1 MRKSVL
7 FAILVV
13 VLMISVACGSS
24 PSPAPTSVPAPTAA
38 PTQASAPTAAPTQ
51 ASAPTVVPTQAP
63 PPTTVPSATSTPTP
77 VPAGSSETFTKLTS
91 TKWAWVT
98 AANSSG
104 KTTNVPNPA
113 QYTVVFSGTA
123 GTVAV
128 KADCN
133 NASGTFQS
141 DGNNLS
147 IVIGPMT
154 MATCPPGSLSDQFV
168 KQLGE
173 VQSYLFE
180 GADLILPLTMDSG
193 LMRFKP
199 AAAASAVPTKP
210 PARTVV
216 PPTVAAKP
224 ATTLDFN
231 VELVGCRNTPT
242 ADKPGAIV
250 LTFRFVPT
258 GAAGPYRY
266 FDMDENK
273 EVPQIYDR
281 PAEKGTGVIVAWGVQ
296 SADGQ
301 LKQKK
306 LNYQASTFGCP
317 GN

>member
-1 MRKSVL
+1 MRTTVL

-13 VLMISVACGSS
+13 VLMMSVACGSS
-24 PSPAPTSVPAPTAA
+24 PIPVPTFAPAPTAA

-51 ASAPTVVPTQAP
+51 APA
-63 PPTTVPSATSTPTP
+63 PTTVPSATSTQTN
-77 VPAGSSETFTKLTS
+77 VPAGSSEKFTKLTS

-98 AANSSG
+98 AADNSG

-147 IVIGPMT
+147 IVIGPTT
-154 MATCPPGSLSDQFV
+154 MAMCPPGSLSDQFV

-193 LMRFKP
+193 LMRFRP
-199 AAAASAVPTKP
+199 AAAVGAVPTKP
-210 PARTVV
+210 AARPVV
-216 PPTVAAKP
+216 PPTLAAKP

-242 ADKPGAIV
+242 ADKPGGIV

-266 FDMDENK
+266 FDVDENK
-273 EVPQIYDR
+273 EVPQIYER
-281 PAEKGTGVIVAWGVQ
+281 PADKGTGVVVAWGVQ

-301 LKQKK
+301 LKQKR
-306 LNYQASTFGCP
+306 LNYRPSTFGCP
-317 GN
+317 

>member
-1 MRKSVL
+1 
-7 FAILVV
+7 V

-24 PSPAPTSVPAPTAA
+24 PIPVPTVVTAPTAA

-51 ASAPTVVPTQAP
+51 ASAPTAAPTQVPA
-63 PPTTVPSATSTPTP
+63 PTTVPSATSTQTN
-77 VPAGSSETFTKLTS
+77 VPASSSEKFTKLTS

-98 AANSSG
+98 AADNSG

-123 GTVAV
+123 GTVVV

-154 MATCPPGSLSDQFV
+154 MAMCPPGSLSDQFV

-193 LMRFKP
+193 LMRFRP
-199 AAAASAVPTKP
+199 AAAAGAVPTKP
-210 PARTVV
+210 AARPVV
-216 PPTVAAKP
+216 PPTLAAKP

-231 VELVGCRNTPT
+231 VELVGCRNTST

-250 LTFRFVPT
+250 LMFRFVPT

-266 FDMDENK
+266 FDVDENK
-273 EVPQIYDR
+273 EVPQIYER
-281 PAEKGTGVIVAWGVQ
+281 PAEMGTGVIVAWGVQ

-301 LKQKK
+301 LKYKK
-306 LNYQASTFGCP
+306 LNYRPSTFGCP
-317 GN
+317 